1 MVTRFHGWLLATCL
15 WLASGCALGADEWLY
30 SVRPGDT
37 LWSLSHR
44 YLTDPT
50 LLEPLRALNGVK
62 NPRRLPPG
70 MQLRIPYD
78 WIRATPASV
87 RVLAVRGAVQVEDG
101 SGSRA
106 VQPQDEVRAGEVLT
120 TPSDGHVVLQFQDGS
135 RLSLLADS
143 VLRIVVSRAY
153 ASGVN
158 EARVELLRGRTEN
171 QVVPRTGQGVRFEIL
186 TPAGVT
192 SVRGTDY
199 RVSAEVSSTARTEVL
214 EGAVA
219 VDGTGGG
226 VRVPAGFGTL
236 VVVGEAPR
244 APVALL
250 PAPDLTA
257 LPARVESLP
266 AELDLAPV
274 HGARAYR
281 VQLARDA
288 AFESIVLDVVE
299 RAPRANLPLLASG
312 RYVLRV
318 RAVDELGLE
327 GRNAERE
334 LELVAA
340 PAPPVATAPESG
352 SAIRADTVTLDWR
365 AAPGQ
370 VHRVQVARDAGFAE
384 LVRDISG
391 VAQPPFVLAPG
402 LPAGEYHWRVAA
414 QDPERGDGPFG
425 PGRSFRRLPAAPQR
439 LDATLDPAAMR
450 LAWASAEPQA
460 RFRVQLARDAAFSD
474 LLLDRVVDDAPLDL
488 ERPAPGR
495 YRVRVLA
502 VGADGVE
509 GAPSSTLDVD
519 VPPPP
524 APPVLLQPAQAHVA
538 RAFPLTL
545 AWEAQPDVRYEVR
558 VTGDGSDTPV
568 RAGDITGGEMRLEA
582 PLPPGTYA
590 WSVAASTAQDGRG
603 PFSPAQ
609 RLHVPPPAPVLAAP
623 EVDAKSLRLTWTTPV
638 SAPAYR
644 VQLARDAQ
652 FNDVI
657 ADAQVSQTQW
667 STTALAPATYHAR
680 VQAVGPDAIASEF
693 SSAQAVEVR
702 RRFPWW
708 VLPIVPL
715 LLLLP

>member
-15 WLASGCALGADEWLY
+15 WFASSCALGADEWFY
-30 SVRPGDT
+30 TVRPGDT

-44 YLTDPT
+44 YLTDPA
-50 LLEPLRALNGVK
+50 LLERLRALNGVK

-70 MQLRIPYD
+70 TQLRIPYD
-78 WIRATPASV
+78 WIRTTPASV
-87 RVLAVRGAVQVEDG
+87 RVLAVRGEVQVEG
-101 SGSRA
+101 GAGTRA
-106 VQPQDEVRAGEVLT
+106 IQAQHELLAGEVLT
-120 TPSDGHVVLQFQDGS
+120 TPSDGHVVLQFADGS

-199 RVSAEVSSTARTEVL
+199 RVSAETSSTARTEVL

-226 VRVPAGFGTL
+226 VRVPAGFGT
-236 VVVGEAPR
+236 VVVQGEAPR

-250 PAPDLTA
+250 PPPDLTA

-274 HGARAYR
+274 DGARAYR

-288 AFESIVLDVVE
+288 SFESIVLDTLEPAARVS
-299 RAPRANLPLLASG
+299 LPVMASG
-312 RYVLRV
+312 PHDLRV
-318 RAVDELGLE
+318 RAVDDLGLE
-327 GRNAERE
+327 GRNAERD

-352 SAIRADTVTLDWR
+352 AALQTDAVILDWQ
-365 AAPGQ
+365 AAPGHL
-370 VHRVQVARDAGFAE
+370 HRVQLARDPAFAD
-384 LVRDISG
+384 LVRDVSG
-391 VAQPPFVLAPG
+391 VAQPPFALDPG

-425 PGRSFRRLPAAPQR
+425 PGRSFRRLPAAPEA
-439 LDATLDPAAMR
+439 LEATLDPAAMR
-450 LAWASAEPQA
+450 LAWSSAEPQA
-460 RFRVQLARDAAFSD
+460 RFRVQLARDTAFSD
-474 LLLDRVVDDAPLDL
+474 LLLDRVVDDMQLDL
-488 ERPAPGR
+488 ERPAPGS
-495 YRVRVLA
+495 YLARVRT
-502 VGADGVE
+502 VGPDGVE
-509 GAPSSTLDVD
+509 GASSSALGMD

-524 APPVLLQPAQAHVA
+524 APPILLQPAPAHVA

-545 AWEAQPDVRYEVR
+545 SWEARPDVRYEVQ
-558 VTGDGSDTPV
+558 VTGDDAATAVSVD
-568 RAGDITGGEMRLEA
+568 DIEGGALRLAA

-590 WSVAASTAQDGRG
+590 WQVAASTVQDGRG
-603 PFSPAQ
+603 PFSPPQ
-609 RLHVPPPAPVLAAP
+609 RLHVPPPAPVLAVP
-623 EVDAKSLRLTWTTPV
+623 QVDAQSLRLTWSTPV

-652 FNDVI
+652 FADVV
-657 ADAQVSQTQW
+657 ADAQVSQMQW
-667 STTALAPATYHAR
+667 STTGLAPATYHAR
-680 VQAVGPDAIASEF
+680 VQALGPDAIASEF
-693 SSAQAVEVR
+693 SSTQEIEVR

-708 VLPIVPL
+708 VLPIIPL